1 MDYIDKRDDVE
12 QCGVDENNIYWR
24 DGKGRLTHIANF
36 TFKLD
41 KVAEVESQFKYHV
54 RFFASISD
62 SVQEVHSSFYSFE
75 EFSELDFF
83 AIDRHLVLAMGNRSR
98 KCLCHFFQQQASLLE
113 DSDLIYVSKL
123 GEFALQGYHIMQWV
137 AKCCPLQIIPNVL

>member
-41 KVAEVESQFKYHV
+41 KVAE
-54 RFFASISD
+54 
-62 SVQEVHSSFYSFE
+62 
-75 EFSELDFF
+75 L
-83 AIDRHLVLAMGNRSR
+83 
-98 KCLCHFFQQQASLLE
+98 SL
-113 DSDLIYVSKL
+113 I
-123 GEFALQGYHIMQWV
+123 HI
-137 AKCCPLQIIPNVL
+137 